1 MKPETKERIGFIFRV
16 IAGIMTIVMMI
27 ATTIFC
33 LGGCDLLTEA
43 ERVNYNISQQADNFN
58 TYRRVTVI
66 DCITGDTLFV
76 IEGWISI
83 NADREDNQ
91 LEIIAE
97 DGKNSYKKHF
107 IGLSDNVSYT
117 VEDLSG
123 NNVDRYHLTI
133 NYNPKMWIPFSFDNI
148 D

>member
-1 MKPETKERIGFIFRV
+1 MKLKNRIALILIV
-16 IAGIMTIVMMI
+16 AILASMTM
-27 ATTIFC
+27 FC
-33 LGGCDLLTEA
+33 LGGCSLISEA

-123 NNVDRYHLTI
+123 NNVDRYHFTI